1 MSDHFDNFETEALE
15 AAGIEIEL
23 LPEDRETLEE
33 ALNDSLEI
41 FSAPGEADPD
51 HALRVIETLE
61 DVHPYF
67 SDTKVS
73 DQIGEV
79 IELLHEIC
87 EEAVL
92 SFEDAQSGKR
102 IVQTVAQA
110 LGTQLSHP
118 DH

>member
-1 MSDHFDNFETEALE
+1 MSDHCENYEAEVFED
-15 AAGIEIEL
+15 AGIEIEL
-23 LPEDRETLEE
+23 LPEDREALEE
-33 ALNDSLEI
+33 ALNGSLEI

-51 HALRVIETLE
+51 HALCVIETLE

-67 SDTKVS
+67 PDTKVS

-79 IELLHEIC
+79 IELLHEVC
-87 EEAVL
+87 DESVL

-102 IVQTVAQA
+102 IVQALAQV
-110 LGTQLSHP
+110 LGIELSHP